1 MRSSSLEMKVTA
13 LTETN
18 ESSQCDVIFVN
29 KFRNYPIPAFSYPP
43 QPNEIPQFSYD
54 QSKESR
60 EFATNWTNTFPFLA
74 PKSVEEYSL
83 PIFIFHQFSNH
94 LSNLFFVFLHN
105 PSLPFASILFTL
117 HLPLFTFS
125 PRLASLKFPSGLLL
139 ATLPLF
145 FLYLVISSPFPPRL
159 LRSFVFFF
167 FCLIFLGVLSRCRFF
182 RPLRLPSFLTSWLRA
197 NPRFR
202 RGNTEE
208 IEHRNEPIERS
219 TQ

>member
-1 MRSSSLEMKVTA
+1 MRRYEDLIQRLGRGPVRSSSLEMKVTA

-60 EFATNWTNTFPFLA
+60 EFATNWTNMFPFLA
-74 PKSVEEYSL
+74 PKSVEEHSL

-117 HLPLFTFS
+117 HLPLFTF
-125 PRLASLKFPSGLLL
+125 
-139 ATLPLF
+139 
-145 FLYLVISSPFPPRL
+145 PP
-159 LRSFVFFF
+159 
-167 FCLIFLGVLSRCRFF
+167 G
-182 RPLRLPSFLTSWLRA
+182 
-197 NPRFR
+197 
-202 RGNTEE
+202 
-208 IEHRNEPIERS
+208 
-219 TQ
+219 

>member
-1 MRSSSLEMKVTA
+1 MRRNIREQVSKLSYTCVFLSSPT
-13 LTETN
+13 
-18 ESSQCDVIFVN
+18 QRD
-29 KFRNYPIPAFSYPP
+29 
-43 QPNEIPQFSYD
+43 PQFSYD

-74 PKSVEEYSL
+74 PKSVEEHSL

-117 HLPLFTFS
+117 HLPLFTFP

-145 FLYLVISSPFPPRL
+145 FFISRYFLSLSPPSTTIFR
-159 LRSFVFFF
+159 FFF
-167 FCLIFLGVLSRCRFF
+167 FAWFSSEFCLGVGFF
-182 RPLRLPSFLTSWLRA
+182 ALFVFLHFWPVGYGLIRDFDAETRRKSSIETNRLKGLHS
-197 NPRFR
+197 
-202 RGNTEE
+202 
-208 IEHRNEPIERS
+208 ERILLCGDV
-219 TQ
+219 

>member
-117 HLPLFTFS
+117 HFPLFTFS

-145 FLYLVISSPFPPRL
+145 FFISRYFLSLSPPSTTIFR
-159 LRSFVFFF
+159 FFF